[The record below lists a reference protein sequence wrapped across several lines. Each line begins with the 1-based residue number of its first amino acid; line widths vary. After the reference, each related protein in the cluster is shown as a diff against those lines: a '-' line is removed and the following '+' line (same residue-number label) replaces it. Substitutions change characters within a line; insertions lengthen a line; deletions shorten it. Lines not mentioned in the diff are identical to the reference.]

1 MQWPKTVIK
10 IVAIAFALAF
20 LKDLTLTIAFFA
32 ELPDLFALA
41 GLFAIE
47 LLVCLAICETKY
59 LHRYQKAAYFFLIA
73 SIIAI

>member
-1 MQWPKTVIK
+1 MQWPKTTVR

-20 LKDLTLTIAFFA
+20 LKDLALTVAFFTGF
-32 ELPDLFALA
+32 PDWSALA
-41 GLFAIE
+41 VLLAIE

-59 LHRYQKAAYFFLIA
+59 LHRYQRAAYFFLIA